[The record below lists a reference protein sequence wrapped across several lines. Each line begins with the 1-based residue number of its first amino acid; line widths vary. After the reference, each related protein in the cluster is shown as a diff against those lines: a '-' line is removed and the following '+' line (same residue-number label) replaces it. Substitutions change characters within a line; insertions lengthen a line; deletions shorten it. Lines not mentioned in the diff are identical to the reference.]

1 MKLPHILTTVG
12 SFLLITAMPAHG
24 IKSQKPVKNKMSQYL
39 FAYFT
44 GNSPKQEQIHFAL
57 SKDGYNYVPL
67 NNGNPIIASDSI
79 SIKKGVRDP
88 HILRGEDGKFYMVV
102 TDMRSEEGWA
112 SNRGIVLMKSD
123 DLINWTHSTVHFP
136 TRFAD
141 KWSKVTR
148 VWAPQTI
155 WDSEAKRYMVY
166 FSMLTNDGSLAYD
179 KVFYCYANK
188 DFTDLETEPVYLF
201 DRGSATI
208 DSDIVYD
215 KKDKLYH
222 YFFKNEGE
230 RGICQVTSKRLTAAK
245 GKQPGSQWSKPSA
258 PVQQTNENVEGGGV
272 FKTIDGNGWILMYD
286 CYSNG
291 HYQFCSSK
299 DLKNFKFEKNT
310 STSGKFTP
318 RHGTTIAVTEE
329 EAERLMNKWPSDQF
343 SVKRLPGCNNPLVL
357 DFRADPEILYSKKT
371 GKFYLYPTTD
381 GYAGWGGYSFNVYSS
396 DNLVDWKDEG
406 TIIDLKSNQ
415 VVWADGNAWAPCI
428 EEKQQADGSYKYYF
442 YYSGNTI
449 KGKQT
454 GVAVADSPT
463 GPFKDS
469 GRSIVALSPAKRGQ
483 QIDSDVFTDPVS
495 GKSYLYWGNGY
506 MAGAELNDD
515 MMSIKEN
522 TTKVLTPKGGTL
534 KDYQFREA
542 SYVFYRN
549 GLYYFLW
556 SVDDTGSPNY
566 HVAYGTSKS
575 PLGPIEVAKEPVI
588 LIQDPANNI
597 YGPAHNSIL
606 QIPGKDE
613 WYIVYHR
620 INKDFLNN
628 GPGYHREVC
637 IDKLEFNQDGTIAPV
652 KPTQKGISPVKL
664 GK

>member
-1 MKLPHILTTVG
+1 MISSALRDFQDATT
-12 SFLLITAMPAHG
+12 
-24 IKSQKPVKNKMSQYL
+24 Q
-39 FAYFT
+39 
-44 GNSPKQEQIHFAL
+44 
-57 SKDGYNYVPL
+57 
-67 NNGNPIIASDSI
+67 
-79 SIKKGVRDP
+79 
-88 HILRGEDGKFYMVV
+88 
-102 TDMRSEEGWA
+102 
-112 SNRGIVLMKSD
+112 
-123 DLINWTHSTVHFP
+123 
-136 TRFAD
+136 
-141 KWSKVTR
+141 
-148 VWAPQTI
+148 
-155 WDSEAKRYMVY
+155 
-166 FSMLTNDGSLAYD
+166 
-179 KVFYCYANK
+179 
-188 DFTDLETEPVYLF
+188 
-201 DRGSATI
+201 
-208 DSDIVYD
+208 
-215 KKDKLYH
+215 
-222 YFFKNEGE
+222 
-230 RGICQVTSKRLTAAK
+230 
-245 GKQPGSQWSKPSA
+245 
-258 PVQQTNENVEGGGV
+258 
-272 FKTIDGNGWILMYD
+272 
-286 CYSNG
+286 
-291 HYQFCSSK
+291 
-299 DLKNFKFEKNT
+299 
-310 STSGKFTP
+310 
-318 RHGTTIAVTEE
+318 
-329 EAERLMNKWPSDQF
+329 
-343 SVKRLPGCNNPLVL
+343 
-357 DFRADPEILYSKKT
+357 ILYSKKT